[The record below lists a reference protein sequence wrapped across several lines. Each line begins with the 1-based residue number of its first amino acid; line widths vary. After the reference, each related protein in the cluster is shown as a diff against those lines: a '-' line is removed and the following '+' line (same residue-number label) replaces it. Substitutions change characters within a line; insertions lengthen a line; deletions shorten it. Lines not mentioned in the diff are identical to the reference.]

1 MPKLRI
7 KNIYFYLQGIP
18 RTGKRQKVSC
28 YLISESKN
36 KIKLKIGN
44 DPEFNTGER
53 ILMTLSRKLS
63 NSAFF
68 CYIKPLL

>member
-1 MPKLRI
+1 ML

-53 ILMTLSRKLS
+53 LLDFS
-63 NSAFF
+63 NV
-68 CYIKPLL
+68 

>member
-1 MPKLRI
+1 MFKSISFKLRPKLRI

-18 RTGKRQKVSC
+18 RTGRRQKVSC

-53 ILMTLSRKLS
+53 LLDFS
-63 NSAFF
+63 NV
-68 CYIKPLL
+68 

>member
-1 MPKLRI
+1 MFKSISLKLRPKLRML

-18 RTGKRQKVSC
+18 RTGRRQKVSC

-53 ILMTLSRKLS
+53 LLDFS
-63 NSAFF
+63 NV
-68 CYIKPLL
+68 